1 MSNLIPVLQFSDE
14 ALITLS
20 GKAMDELGI
29 SWTSVS
35 LDDPDGTEIPDWI
48 DSSLGGWVFFIEE
61 ARFAEG
67 MERLGDLMG
76 YSPD

>member
-1 MSNLIPVLQFSDE
+1 MSDLAPVLQFTDE

-29 SWTSVS
+29 SWVSVS
-35 LDDPDGTEIPDWI
+35 LDDPGNMEIPDWI
-48 DSSLGGWVFFIEE
+48 DSSQGGWVLFIEE
-61 ARFAEG
+61 SRFEEG

>member
-1 MSNLIPVLQFSDE
+1 MSNLVPVLQFTDE

-29 SWTSVS
+29 SWASIS
-35 LDDPDGTEIPDWI
+35 LDDPGDTEIPDWI
-48 DSSLGGWVFFIEE
+48 DSSLGGWILFIEK
-61 ARFAEG
+61 ARFEQG